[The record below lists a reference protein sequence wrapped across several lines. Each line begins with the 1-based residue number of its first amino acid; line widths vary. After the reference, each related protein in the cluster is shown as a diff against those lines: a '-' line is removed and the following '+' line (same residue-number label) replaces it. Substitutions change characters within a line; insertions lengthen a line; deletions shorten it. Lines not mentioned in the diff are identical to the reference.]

1 MVLDGTWD
9 TSDVSQIFVLFL
21 TRAQNIL
28 QTKPDPE
35 PRAPTIMGGTSRLA
49 SLSPSISSH
58 CHPVSPPPHPPGPKE
73 QDPGLTRA
81 GLRRRVQEA
90 GRWFP
95 GPPCTCHVNE
105 EVTTN

>member
-58 CHPVSPPPHPPGPKE
+58 CHPVSPPPPPPRPKGAGPRSD
-73 QDPGLTRA
+73 QSRA
-81 GLRRRVQEA
+81 AAQGA
-90 GRWFP
+90 GSRP
-95 GPPCTCHVNE
+95 LVPRTAVHLSCK
-105 EVTTN
+105 